1 MMLCML
7 ATIKMSA
14 QVATGMAD
22 TVVVDSVCID
32 SCLVDSAAY
41 DVDLNSAVVSENGVA
56 QISLDM
62 CDSLMVSDVTDRYG
76 VVYKDG
82 KCGVYDIARRENVTD
97 IEFDYL
103 RYSHRIEME
112 IGFCSYFYWESG
124 GSSGAVGIVEED
136 NHFMIITAPKEKDG
150 E

>member
-1 MMLCML
+1 MRNVFIMLCML

-14 QVATGMAD
+14 QVTMDTADSVVID
-22 TVVVDSVCID
+22 TVCTN
-32 SCLVDSAAY
+32 SCLVDTVAY

-82 KCGVYDIARRENVTD
+82 KCGVYDLSLIHISEPTRPST
-97 IEFDYL
+97 
-103 RYSHRIEME
+103 
-112 IGFCSYFYWESG
+112 
-124 GSSGAVGIVEED
+124 
-136 NHFMIITAPKEKDG
+136 
-150 E
+150 